1 MIEFTNPVIAA
12 VRSDEEYLKAI
23 NSPVLAIFMLK
34 ADILTLENLLKQK
47 NGKKIFV
54 HIDMAEGVGR
64 DKKGLMLLKEYGVDG
79 IISTKNSLIIMAR
92 ELGLY
97 SVQRF
102 FIIDSLSVQTALDII
117 KNTKPAYV
125 EILPGVIPK
134 AVKSFVENASMPIIA
149 GGLIEEKNEVLNALS
164 TGATAVSTGKEN
176 LWET

>member
-164 TGATAVSTGKEN
+164 AGATAVSTGKEK